1 MESITHNIW
10 LKAVGEEI
18 TLFQVFNTNDH
29 SMVKA
34 NIFLKIN
41 SFESQSYRDKWRRGE
56 SDRMIFHLLAPTV
69 SARPRQSQ
77 EAGASSVSLTWV
89 AAVQLLGLSPA
100 AFHRS

>member
-1 MESITHNIW
+1 MTTAWSKQT
-10 LKAVGEEI
+10 
-18 TLFQVFNTNDH
+18 F
-29 SMVKA
+29 
-34 NIFLKIN
+34 FLKLIHLKVKVTEIN
-41 SFESQSYRDKWRRGE
+41 GDGE